1 LVTNYGCAA
10 DYNLYL
16 KGAQK
21 HSRFDVN
28 SIVSSFDP
36 EISIKDEDG
45 NVTITLLMSE
55 DAFKINCPLI
65 TTDYL
70 GMYELTKLKMENN
83 DGSPISLDMD
93 ILNKPRNNVNPGVV
107 LLLI

>member
-1 LVTNYGCAA
+1 M
-10 DYNLYL
+10 
-16 KGAQK
+16 
-21 HSRFDVN
+21 N

-83 DGSPISLDMD
+83 DGSPISWDMD
-93 ILNKPRNNVNPGVV
+93 ILNKPRNNVNPGVGPFSDLNV
-107 LLLI
+107 VENSFTIFNMSDKGPQVKK